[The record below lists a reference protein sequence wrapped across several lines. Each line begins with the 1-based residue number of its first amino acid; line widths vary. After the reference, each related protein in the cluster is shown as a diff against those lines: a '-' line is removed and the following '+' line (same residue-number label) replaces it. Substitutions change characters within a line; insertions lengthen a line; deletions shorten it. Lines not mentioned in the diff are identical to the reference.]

1 MIKNDMQAFFA
12 DAKGVSVSLCALV
25 LTLAA
30 GGVAAQA
37 PDTRQAAA
45 PAGGAATA
53 AAPAPV
59 TAAPM
64 TRERFEQIE
73 ARTPIRQRYP
83 AGSIKSVEMAQA
95 VLDEVAEDRQ
105 AVQLRYVLDQRACAP
120 KFLVNKCLEEARDR
134 KRLAEKDLKQAEYE
148 ANVFQR
154 QANVDDRDR
163 SLADQRAK
171 DQEDAARRQA
181 EQKQKEADS
190 ARKVQESNA
199 KNREVQQRIDA
210 NKDVPAD
217 YRVREHEAKQRQQR
231 AEDAAR
237 APERA
242 ANAAERQ
249 RRIQEAEQ
257 HRLEVERNKA
267 EKERERAQRQQNLQN
282 QQQDS
287 PTTAPAAR

>member
-12 DAKGVSVSLCALV
+12 DAKGVSVSLCALM
-25 LTLAA
+25 LTLAT
-30 GGVAAQA
+30 GSVAAQA
-37 PDTRQAAA
+37 PDAGQAAA
-45 PAGGAATA
+45 PAGSTTTV
-53 AAPAPV
+53 AAPAAV

-64 TRERFEQIE
+64 TREHFEQIE

-83 AGSIKSVEMAQA
+83 AGSIKSLETAQA

-105 AVQLRYVLDQRACAP
+105 AVQLRYVLDQRACYP

-134 KRLAEKDLKQAEYE
+134 KRLADKDLKQAEYE

-181 EQKQKEADS
+181 EQKQKEAAA
-190 ARKVQESNA
+190 ARKVQESND

-217 YRVREHEAKQRQQR
+217 YRVREHEAKQRQQQT
-231 AEDAAR
+231 EDAAR
-237 APERA
+237 APQRA

-267 EKERERAQRQQNLQN
+267 EKERERAQRQKN

-287 PTTAPAAR
+287 QSTAPAAR